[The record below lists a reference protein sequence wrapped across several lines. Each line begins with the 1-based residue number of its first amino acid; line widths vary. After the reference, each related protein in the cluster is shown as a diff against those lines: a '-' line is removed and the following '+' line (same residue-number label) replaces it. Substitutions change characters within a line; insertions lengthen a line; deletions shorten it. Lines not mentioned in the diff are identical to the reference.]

1 VRCIEED
8 NAATNTNGLDAADEN
23 EEEEGEA
30 TESDDDDD
38 DDDDDGSDGGVH
50 EEEDG
55 DAGVGWK
62 RAKTKKEKK
71 KTDGNNRGR
80 VNVDREEVE
89 VETVVD
95 ASLFREQ
102 ILSPLNSSPP
112 PSRLVSTI
120 EEEENDDEN
129 RLRRVANTSSNDNN
143 TNNKKRFQKQSIT
156 INGKPTKAARNGG
169 GVESFSPSAIKV
181 KSKKQKVPWPYETD
195 GYETLAQF
203 ETALD
208 REEKAAR
215 RLKEKMAEDLFEDF
229 STTKPNASV
238 KRKQGST
245 ASRGKRS

>member
-1 VRCIEED
+1 MYAVPAGNVLGTARAWQYVKYLLREIIFRFSFFSD
-8 NAATNTNGLDAADEN
+8 YFFSGLFCEN
-23 EEEEGEA
+23 FFSFFLKEGSK
-30 TESDDDDD
+30 ESDDDDD
-38 DDDDDGSDGGVH
+38 DDDDGNDGGVN

-143 TNNKKRFQKQSIT
+143 GLRRSYIILLEITSLATQAECTILPHSTEYLNIDTIDTKRLHLDNGSQFDLHNK
-156 INGKPTKAARNGG
+156 
-169 GVESFSPSAIKV
+169 
-181 KSKKQKVPWPYETD
+181 
-195 GYETLAQF
+195 
-203 ETALD
+203 
-208 REEKAAR
+208 
-215 RLKEKMAEDLFEDF
+215 
-229 STTKPNASV
+229 
-238 KRKQGST
+238 
-245 ASRGKRS
+245 